1 MNLAMF
7 NMSDESV
14 FLILWG
20 IFCVIFIGMILFY
33 KIVNI
38 VSIVVCLLLGVLLA

>member
-1 MNLAMF
+1 MSS
-7 NMSDESV
+7 MSDDFV
-14 FLILWG
+14 LLILWG

-38 VSIVVCLLLGVLLA
+38 VSIIVFLLLGVLLA